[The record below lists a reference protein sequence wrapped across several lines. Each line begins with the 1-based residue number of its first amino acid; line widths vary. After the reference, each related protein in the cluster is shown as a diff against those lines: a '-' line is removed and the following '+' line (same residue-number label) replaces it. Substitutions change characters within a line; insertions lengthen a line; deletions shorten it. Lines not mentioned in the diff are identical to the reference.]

1 MEFQRISS
9 FFLGGRFPWEHT
21 HTEIMVA
28 IKKRDQGEMEWDL
41 NVCRNMKKKIGKTA
55 IVLAMIYAPKRHTVA
70 NLQQK
75 EQEEEHNFS
84 RLSTQ

>member
-1 MEFQRISS
+1 
-9 FFLGGRFPWEHT
+9 
-21 HTEIMVA
+21 
-28 IKKRDQGEMEWDL
+28 MEWDL
-41 NVCRNMKKKIGKTA
+41 NVCRNMDKKIGKTA